1 MCVCGEEVQNAF
13 QGLLKKKKKR
23 KKKEFDG
30 ESSTGNVEK

>member
-1 MCVCGEEVQNAF
+1 MCVCGEEVQNTF